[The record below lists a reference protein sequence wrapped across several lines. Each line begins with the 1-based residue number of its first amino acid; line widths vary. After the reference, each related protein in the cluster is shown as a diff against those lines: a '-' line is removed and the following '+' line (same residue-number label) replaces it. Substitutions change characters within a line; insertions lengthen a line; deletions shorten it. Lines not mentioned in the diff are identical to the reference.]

1 MEFFMTHHPNN
12 LPILLIEMCIINA
25 KKGIMMM
32 NLILKGTMDG
42 DGWKLVI
49 DEWFFSMKKKTK

>member
-1 MEFFMTHHPNN
+1 
-12 LPILLIEMCIINA
+12 MCIINA